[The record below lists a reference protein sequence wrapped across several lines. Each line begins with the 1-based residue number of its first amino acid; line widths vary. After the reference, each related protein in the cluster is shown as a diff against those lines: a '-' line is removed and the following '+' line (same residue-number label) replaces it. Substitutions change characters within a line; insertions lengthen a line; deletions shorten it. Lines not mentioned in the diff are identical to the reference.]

1 MKKIGTYLAFPLLV
15 ILILLLYGFSLKR
28 NQQKKVQ
35 KIEVQFEGGEN
46 EFLTHESVNKL
57 LIQNNEEFKN
67 QPKSVI
73 DLHEL
78 ENLISANP
86 YVEEA
91 VVFLTPRGLLKTQIK
106 QREPLARIITNNESY
121 YIDKYGVKIPL
132 SSNHSARVPLVLG
145 VNSFKDVKEITQL
158 VNYFFEDDFLKKEI
172 VAMKKMPN
180 DEYVFNVRS
189 GDYKIN
195 FGKCVNI
202 DKKIKKIKAFYNKAL
217 LDKTIHNY
225 KTINV
230 KYHNQVVC
238 TKQHQVGKAKSLG
251 VKRGVVN
258 NITQTI
264 QSIQQAVDEAE
275 SVSGQ
280 KIEEVVVGIAG
291 QHIRSLHHSD
301 YITRT
306 KSDEVIE
313 AKDINDLENQV
324 HKLVMLPGEEII
336 HVLPQEFK
344 VDSQADIKEPIG
356 MYGGRLEANFHVVV
370 GQVSSIRN
378 IGRCV
383 KSAGL
388 SLSDITLE
396 PLASASAVLS
406 REEKEAGVALIDIGG
421 GTTDLA
427 IFKDG
432 IIRHT
437 AVIPFG
443 GNVIT
448 EDIKEG
454 CSIIEKQAELLKVKF
469 GSAWPGENK
478 ETEIVSIPGEH
489 VYLEI
494 KNYGHE
500 TQKGKLIAGI
510 VLTGGGSQ
518 LKHLRQLVE
527 YITGMD
533 ARIGFPN
540 ENLAGESDDNLSS
553 PSYATAVGLLMEGL
567 SKPEIERVV
576 EEKVVT
582 EASFQPIESVEKE
595 SIVIE
600 DKQVEPKRR
609 AKSFFDKFTERFK
622 EFLDNA
628 E

>member
-1 MKKIGTYLAFPLLV
+1 MEHSNIAVGLDIGTT
-15 ILILLLYGFSLKR
+15 K
-28 NQQKKVQ
+28 
-35 KIEVQFEGGEN
+35 
-46 EFLTHESVNKL
+46 
-57 LIQNNEEFKN
+57 
-67 QPKSVI
+67 
-73 DLHEL
+73 
-78 ENLISANP
+78 
-86 YVEEA
+86 
-91 VVFLTPRGLLKTQIK
+91 
-106 QREPLARIITNNESY
+106 
-121 YIDKYGVKIPL
+121 
-132 SSNHSARVPLVLG
+132 
-145 VNSFKDVKEITQL
+145 
-158 VNYFFEDDFLKKEI
+158 I
-172 VAMKKMPN
+172 VAMIGRKN
-180 DEYVFNVRS
+180 EY
-189 GDYKIN
+189 
-195 FGKCVNI
+195 GKLEVLGI
-202 DKKIKKIKAFYNKAL
+202 
-217 LDKTIHNY
+217 
-225 KTINV
+225 
-230 KYHNQVVC
+230 
-238 TKQHQVGKAKSLG
+238 GKAKSLG
-251 VKRGVVN
+251 VKRGVVS

-280 KIEEVVVGIAG
+280 KINDVVVGIAG

-306 KSDEVIE
+306 NADEVINE
-313 AKDINDLENQV
+313 NDIYNLVHQV

-336 HVLPQEFK
+336 HVLPQEYK

-388 SLSDITLE
+388 NLSDITLE
-396 PLASASAVLS
+396 PLASAAAVLS
-406 REEKEAGVALIDIGG
+406 QEEKEAGVALIDIGG

-454 CSIIEKQAELLKVKF
+454 CSIIEKQAELLKIKF

-478 ETEIVSIPGEH
+478 ETEIVSIPGLRGREPKEITLKNLSKIIHARVQEIIEH

-533 ARIGFPN
+533 ARIGYPN
-540 ENLAGESDDNLSS
+540 EHLAGDSEEALSS

-567 SKPEIERVV
+567 GKVSKEPAVAEETHAPEEEIEEQTTQE
-576 EEKVVT
+576 EEK
-582 EASFQPIESVEKE
+582 P
-595 SIVIE
+595 
-600 DKQVEPKRR
+600 KQKKRT
-609 AKSFFDKFTERFK
+609 FFEKFTDGLK
-622 EFLDNA
+622 DFLDNA